1 MNTVINLSPPYNAR
15 KFLDYLGNY
24 KIYWVRKLLNMQ
36 FSSVS

>member
-1 MNTVINLSPPYNAR
+1 MNMLINQSVPYNASEI
-15 KFLDYLGNY
+15 LDYLANY